1 MTRSRTR
8 CPAGSSRPP
17 AEGRRNGATSVGRR
31 CNGPIRPTW
40 ARSADR
46 HLTAPQCSP
55 AGGCGIGVC
64 IRSTGSCHS
73 GGAKGDR
80 FRALSR
86 RGQDRVQGAWR
97 ETAPRAPTLPPP
109 GPPASPGTARR
120 FSLSPHQRDRMASE
134 LACRTLAPAMARWA
148 SMPRLRWH
156 RGRSRW
162 RRSWESATSPDCR
175 YGRSRRTDV
184 LRAGNRLTCP
194 AKVICAG
201 EC

>member
-1 MTRSRTR
+1 MGAI
-8 CPAGSSRPP
+8 CGQAPHGPA
-17 AEGRRNGATSVGRR
+17 A
-31 CNGPIRPTW
+31 
-40 ARSADR
+40 
-46 HLTAPQCSP
+46 QCSP
-55 AGGCGIGVC
+55 AGGCGIRVC
-64 IRSTGSCHS
+64 IRPAGSCHS

-120 FSLSPHQRDRMASE
+120 FSLSPHQRDRMGSE
-134 LACRTLAPAMARWA
+134 LACRTSASATARWA

-184 LRAGNRLTCP
+184 SRAGHGLMHGAGFRRRARGGCP
-194 AKVICAG
+194 GQGDLCRRALVACPPGGLPLSPA
-201 EC
+201 CLPFPADAL